1 MGIRIFK
8 GNIVNPKSKD
18 ILEEK
23 KNCTIVVMDGV
34 IDSIYDGDEEVP
46 KQFDREET
54 VNFGNGIIIPAF
66 SDLHIHA
73 SQYVE
78 RGVGM
83 DSLLFDWLNNFT
95 FPQEAG
101 FRDITYAKRIYS
113 QVIRDFLLH
122 GTFQT
127 NLFTTIHYDACDL
140 FFRML
145 EESGLYAYC
154 SKINMDMNSPE
165 YYVEDT
171 DQSLYDTER
180 FICEHTDGYSGR
192 VKPILIPRFAP
203 TCSERLL
210 KGLGKLAEKYR
221 LGLHTHLVESKAE
234 AAWAKELYPQY
245 ASDGDIYEQTGLM
258 SGDGPKIFAHVIFP
272 TEVELD
278 LLRKYDAVSVHCP
291 DSTTNITAG
300 IMPASTMMD
309 GGLRIALGTD
319 VGGGHFMGLYREAS
333 TAIQLSKLKEFYEE
347 DYRRLVFANTF
358 YMATAEG
365 GSVFGNIGKI
375 EPGYKFNAIVIDG
388 MQDKGYELSPRECVE
403 RFCYSGD
410 DRNITA
416 RVIDGN
422 VINVDEVMSR
432 VIQIN

>member
-1 MGIRIFK
+1 MGIKIFK

-18 ILEEK
+18 VLEEK
-23 KNCTIVVMDGV
+23 KNCTIVVRDGV
-34 IDSIYDGDEEVP
+34 IDSIYGEDEEVP
-46 KQFDREET
+46 KQFDWEET
-54 VNFGNGIIIPAF
+54 VDLGDGIIIPAF

-83 DSLLFDWLNNFT
+83 DSLLFDWLNNYT

-101 FRDITYAKRIYS
+101 FREISYAKRIYA

-122 GTFQT
+122 GTFHA

-145 EESGLYAYC
+145 EESGMYAYC

-171 DQSLYDTER
+171 DQSISDTEK
-180 FICEHTDGYSGR
+180 FICEHIEGYSGR

-203 TCSERLL
+203 TCSEKLL
-210 KGLGKLAEKYR
+210 KGLGKLAEKYD

-245 ASDGDIYEQTGLM
+245 ASDGDIYEQCGLL
-258 SGDGPKIFAHVIFP
+258 SGSGPKIFAHVIFP

-278 LLRKYDAVSVHCP
+278 ILRKYDAVSVHCP

-300 IMPASTMMD
+300 IMPASTMMND
-309 GGLRIALGTD
+309 GLRIALGTD
-319 VGGGHFMGLYREAS
+319 VGGGHFMGLYRQAS
-333 TAIQLSKLKEFYEE
+333 RAVQLSKMKEFYEE
-347 DYRRLVFANTF
+347 DYKRLVFANTF

-375 EPGYKFNAIVIDG
+375 EPGYKFNALVIDG
-388 MQDKGYELSPRECVE
+388 MQDKGYELSLLECVE

-416 RVIDGN
+416 RIIDGN
-422 VINVDEVMSR
+422 VIDVDEVMSR
-432 VIQIN
+432 IIQIN